1 MVRFYRGNSNE
12 KLIVPKKRQ
21 KYSSQF
27 REQAVARAKKDGV
40 PKVAKDLGIHEAML
54 YSWRK
59 KYEETGIPFEDQK
72 IQTAELAR
80 LKREVAR
87 LSEENAF
94 LKKAAAY
101 FAKEP
106 KRDTL

>member
-1 MVRFYRGNSNE
+1 MTFPRLFGHVAKRVKS
-12 KLIVPKKRQ
+12 IITKKRQ

-27 REQAVARAKKDGV
+27 REQAIARANKDGV
-40 PKVAKDLGIHEAML
+40 PKAAKDLGIHEAML

-59 KYEETGIPFEDQK
+59 KYEGTGIPFEDQK
-72 IQTAELAR
+72 IQAAELVR
-80 LKREVAR
+80 LKRDVAR

-106 KRDTL
+106 K